1 MKSDYSTVFYDLNL
15 VTSVYGIQKL
25 IYQIINLDEVITAI
39 LPRRGLLMY
48 IRGQDKNNCPQ
59 GDCCGQLENGGL
71 KNAWNKTGN
80 GKAGAERKQIPK
92 ECV

>member
-1 MKSDYSTVFYDLNL
+1 
-15 VTSVYGIQKL
+15 
-25 IYQIINLDEVITAI
+25 
-39 LPRRGLLMY
+39 MY